1 MELQQVAGVDRAHT
15 SPYQKLIKKVKRIA
29 QDYLLS
35 GLLSGAGVDSDGVAL
50 FSPQGPRTTGLQEAE
65 HGRIQGDGPV
75 GGRIL
80 LH

>member
-1 MELQQVAGVDRAHT
+1 
-15 SPYQKLIKKVKRIA
+15 
-29 QDYLLS
+29 
-35 GLLSGAGVDSDGVAL
+35 VAL